1 MSELW
6 WHGEVGR
13 EAICQELRRDG
24 GKGEPEV
31 SRIVVV

>member
-6 WHGEVGR
+6 WHGEVGWR
-13 EAICQELRRDG
+13 LFVESRRDG
-24 GKGEPEV
+24 GKGEAEV